1 MKKPVVLIIMDGLA
15 LTQPSEGNAVTLAQT
30 PNLDRLK
37 ATYPYQTLRADGL
50 NVGLPEG
57 QMGNSEVGHLNL
69 GGGRIVY
76 QSLTRIHKAIK
87 DGEFF
92 TNEAYL
98 NAMAHVKKQGSKLHL
113 MGLLSD
119 GGVHSHIDHFKAM
132 IQLAKAQGLEQVY
145 VHAFLDGRDVPP
157 RSALTYFE
165 DLEQFMQEEAFGVI
179 ASVHGRYY
187 AMDRDKNW
195 VRTQK
200 SYDLLTRG
208 QGLKATSAKAGV
220 KASYEQD
227 INDEFVHPFLIDP
240 KGLVEDQDGVIFMN
254 FRPDRAI
261 QMSLALTNPGVT
273 EIQDPVPFTHL
284 HYVSTMHYSFE
295 VKGSIAFA
303 LQSLD
308 NMYGDVVSQA
318 GLKQLRI
325 AETEKY
331 AHVTFFFDGGTDKTI
346 EGSERI
352 LVASPKVPTY
362 DLQPEMSAYEVT
374 DKVLEAL
381 DRNHFDTIILNFA
394 NPDMVGHTGDIP
406 ATIKAVETVDACV
419 GKVTDKVL
427 ELGGVT
433 IVTADHGNAEK
444 MLDDHGGV
452 HTAHTT
458 NPVPIIITDPT
469 ITLREG
475 GILGDIAPT
484 MLEYLGVKQ
493 PAEMTGQTLLKK

>member
-15 LTQPSEGNAVTLAQT
+15 LTEPSEGNAVTLAST

-37 ATYPYQTLRADGL
+37 ETYPYQTLRADGL

-98 NAMAHVKKQGSKLHL
+98 NAMAHAKTHGSKLHL

-119 GGVHSHIDHFKAM
+119 GGVHSHIDHYKAM
-132 IQLAKAQGLEQVY
+132 IQLAKGQGLKQVY
-145 VHAFLDGRDVPP
+145 IHAFLDGRDVPP
-157 RSALTYFE
+157 RSALVYFE
-165 DLEQFMQEEAFGVI
+165 ELEQFMSDEQMGVI

-195 VRTQK
+195 TRTQK

-208 QGLKATSAKAGV
+208 QGLSASSAKEGV
-220 KASYEQD
+220 EASYLKD
-227 INDEFVHPFLIDP
+227 INDEFVDPFLID
-240 KGLVEDQDGVIFMN
+240 KDGLVEDKDAVIFMN

-273 EIQDPVPFTHL
+273 EIQNPVAFTNL
-284 HYVSTMHYSFE
+284 HYVSTMHYSFD

-308 NMYGDVVSQA
+308 NMCGEVISKA

-331 AHVTFFFDGGTDKTI
+331 AHVTFFFDGGADKTI

-352 LVASPKVPTY
+352 LVASPKVATY
-362 DLQPEMSAYEVT
+362 DMQPEMSAYEVT

-381 DRNHFDTIILNFA
+381 GRNHFDTVILNFA

-419 GKVTDKVL
+419 GKITDKVL

-444 MLDDHGGV
+444 MLDDEGGI

-469 ITLREG
+469 ITIREG

-484 MLEYLGVKQ
+484 MLDYLGVEK
-493 PAEMTGQTLLKK
+493 PVEMTGQTLLKK

>member
-15 LTQPSEGNAVTLAQT
+15 LADATEGNAVTLAKT

-37 ATYPYQTLRADGL
+37 ETFPYQTLRADGL

-92 TNEAYL
+92 KNEAYL
-98 NAMAHVKKQGSKLHL
+98 KAIRHAKQHGSKLHL

-119 GGVHSHIDHFKAM
+119 GGVHSHITHFKAM
-132 IQLAKAQGLEQVY
+132 LELAKQEGLESVY
-145 VHAFLDGRDVPP
+145 IHAFLDGRDVPP
-157 RSALTYFE
+157 RSALTYFD
-165 DLEQFMQEEAFGVI
+165 DLEAFMTNEAIGSI

-195 VRTQK
+195 VRTQE

-208 QGLKATSAKAGV
+208 KGPKALSATEGV
-220 KASYEQD
+220 KASYEAE
-227 INDEFVHPFLIDP
+227 INDEFVHPFLIDDS
-240 KGLVEDQDGVIFMN
+240 GLVEDDDAVIFMN

-273 EIQDPVPFTHL
+273 DIKEPVPFNNL
-284 HYVSTMHYSFE
+284 HYVSTMHYSFD
-295 VKGSIAFA
+295 VKGSIAFG
-303 LQSLD
+303 LQSLE
-308 NMYGDVVSQA
+308 NMYGDVISNA

-331 AHVTFFFDGGTDKTI
+331 AHVTFFFDGGTDKEI

-352 LVASPKVPTY
+352 LVNSPKVATY
-362 DLQPEMSAYEVT
+362 DMQPEMSAYDVT
-374 DKVLEAL
+374 EKVLEAL
-381 DRNHFDTIILNFA
+381 DRKHFDTVILNFA

-419 GKVTDKVL
+419 GKVTQKVL
-427 ELGGVT
+427 DLGGVT
-433 IVTADHGNAEK
+433 IVTADHGNAEQMIDAK
-444 MLDDHGGV
+444 GGI

-458 NPVPIIITDPT
+458 NPVPIIITDPS
-469 ITLREG
+469 IKIREG

-484 MLEYLGVKQ
+484 MLEFLGVKQ
-493 PAEMTGQTLLKK
+493 PPEMTGKSLLEK

>member
-273 EIQDPVPFTHL
+273 EIQDPVPFTNL